1 MQEQI
6 IKFTKRDA
14 TVITG
19 GTSQTSKMPC
29 KSWSIPVFMCQRGSK
44 LMQVEGSVCS
54 DCYADRGMYHMYRD
68 NIEPAQVARWD
79 ALTTAM
85 ETPDGLRLWAMAIAR
100 IIGDDDEFRW
110 LDAGDLQSADMLSAI
125 ALVATLTPRTKH
137 WLPTR
142 EYEFV
147 AEYLQK
153 SMPIPKNLV
162 IRLSAL
168 MVDQPM
174 KIPSALRDHPQ
185 VVASEVHTTDT
196 VREGVFPCGAY
207 TRGGKCGPCRACWN
221 PEVKVVS
228 YPKH

>member
-1 MQEQI
+1 MQVQA

-14 TVITG
+14 TTLTG
-19 GTSQTSKMPC
+19 GASQTSKMPC

-44 LMQVEGSVCS
+44 LMKVKGSVCS
-54 DCYADRGMYHMYRD
+54 KCYADKGNYRQRRN

-79 ALTTAM
+79 ALITAL
-85 ETPDGLRLWAMAIAR
+85 ETDEGLMLWARAVAAL
-100 IIGDDDEFRW
+100 IGDDAEFRW
-110 LDAGDLQSADMLSAI
+110 LDAGDLQSAAMLRAI
-125 ALVATLTPRTKH
+125 ALVATLTPKTRH

-142 EYEFV
+142 EYEYV
-147 AEYLQK
+147 AQYVQNNSVPE
-153 SMPIPKNLV
+153 NLV

-185 VVASEVHTTDT
+185 ITASEVHTTDT

-207 TRGGKCGPCRACWN
+207 TRDGKCGPCRACWIAD
-221 PEVKVVS
+221 VKTVS
-228 YPKH
+228 YPQH

>member
-1 MQEQI
+1 MQVQT
-6 IKFTKRDA
+6 IKFADE
-14 TVITG
+14 ITG
-19 GTSQTSKMPC
+19 GVSNTSKMPC

-79 ALTTAM
+79 ALTTAL
-85 ETPDGLRLWAMAIAR
+85 ETDEGLMLWAMAIAR

-110 LDAGDLQSADMLSAI
+110 LDAGDLQSADMLAAI
-125 ALVATLTPRTKH
+125 VLVATLTPKTKH

-142 EYEFV
+142 EYEYV
-147 AEYLQK
+147 AEYSQTQQV
-153 SMPIPKNLV
+153 PKNLT

-168 MVDQPM
+168 MIDQPM

-196 VREGVFPCGAY
+196 VREGVFACGAY
-207 TRGGKCGPCRACWN
+207 TRGGKCGPCRACWD
-221 PEVKVVS
+221 PEIKIVS